1 MMVATEHLALR
12 PLPPVPARLVETLQH
27 QGLLSGKTE
36 IALVQALSRQLERCY
51 QSRGQT
57 SRFLT
62 LDELARELEL
72 LYQTPLER
80 QRALGNLQRVTWRVK
95 AKLYLAEWVIAS
107 LHTGLG
113 GPYLALFHFSEIGL
127 SSQAG

>member
-1 MMVATEHLALR
+1 MVGIEQRELR
-12 PLPPVPARLVETLQH
+12 PLPLASVQLVEALQH

-36 IALVQALSRQLERCY
+36 IALVQALSRQLERYY
-51 QSRGQT
+51 QNRGQT
-57 SRFLT
+57 SRFLS

-72 LYQTPLER
+72 LYQTPIER

-113 GPYLALFHFSEIGL
+113 GPYLALFHFSEIGM
-127 SSQAG
+127 SSHAG

>member
-1 MMVATEHLALR
+1 MVGIEQRELR
-12 PLPPVPARLVETLQH
+12 PFSLASACLVEALQN

-36 IALVQALSRQLERCY
+36 IALVQALSRQLERYY

-72 LYQTPLER
+72 LYQTPIER

-113 GPYLALFHFSEIGL
+113 GPYLALFHFSEIGM

>member
-1 MMVATEHLALR
+1 MVGVEQPALR
-12 PLPPVPARLVETLQH
+12 PLPLASARLVEALQH
-27 QGLLSGKTE
+27 KGLLSGKTE
-36 IALVQALSRQLERCY
+36 IALVQALSRQLERYY

-80 QRALGNLQRVTWRVK
+80 QRAIGNLQRVTWRVK
-95 AKLYLAEWVIAS
+95 AKLYLAEWVIAT

-127 SSQAG
+127 SSNVG